1 MLSSSGSARKYAMG
15 EKAALDVAKAQMVSP
30 DPDGLAMRLKVSAGF
45 KNLPDPIRKA
55 SRPIN

>member
-1 MLSSSGSARKYAMG
+1 MG